1 MSNIKLPKETRFS
14 NFQNFSI
21 ETREENGS
29 ELMHASGYPVVFE
42 KETFIGFEGRG
53 FYEII
58 DKNAFDGADMSDVVL
73 RYNHSENFM
82 IMARTRNKS
91 LRLSIDEQGL
101 RMDSDLIP
109 TSFNK
114 DIYLATR
121 AGLLT
126 EGSFAFT
133 VKEQTKE
140 KRADGYILRRITK
153 IGSLFDVSIC
163 DNGAYG
169 DTSIYARSL
178 ELMEIDKEQP
188 EGEKREGA
196 IIKARDLELMEI
208 SKEQPEGEKRV
219 KHQNFYIQN
228 LIRMYGGN
236 KK

>member
-1 MSNIKLPKETRFS
+1 
-14 NFQNFSI
+14 
-21 ETREENGS
+21 
-29 ELMHASGYPVVFE
+29 
-42 KETFIGFEGRG
+42 
-53 FYEII
+53 
-58 DKNAFDGADMSDVVL
+58 
-73 RYNHSENFM
+73 
-82 IMARTRNKS
+82 
-91 LRLSIDEQGL
+91 
-101 RMDSDLIP
+101 MDSDLIP

-140 KRADGYILRRITK
+140 KRSDGYILRRITK

-196 IIKARDLELMEI
+196 IIKAHDLELMEI
-208 SKEQPEGEKRV
+208 SKEPPEGEKRA

-228 LIRMYGGN
+228 LIRMYGGI